1 MRMGFAG
8 KTAVVPIATTPKGR
22 QQGNALGTAQRLTGL
37 LMRSGLAEQR
47 RSNQWVA
54 WREG

>member
-1 MRMGFAG
+1 MRMSFAG
-8 KTAVVPIATTPKGR
+8 KTAVVPIATTPKSR
-22 QQGNALGTAQRLTGL
+22 QQGNTFGSAQRLTGL

-54 WREG
+54 WRKR